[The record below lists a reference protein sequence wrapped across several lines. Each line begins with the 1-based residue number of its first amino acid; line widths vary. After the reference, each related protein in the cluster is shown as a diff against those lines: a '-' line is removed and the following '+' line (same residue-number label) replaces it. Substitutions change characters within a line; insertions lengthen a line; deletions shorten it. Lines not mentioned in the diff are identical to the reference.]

1 MGSLSIFYNKFYKK
15 VIIFIFLTLTLISFK
30 NDIPYPML
38 IEFDETVKNDERIS
52 NLTNACFVKESMGG
66 SYSLAKILITMKS
79 LMFTLMTVTLG
90 FL

>member
-38 IEFDETVKNDERIS
+38 IEFDETVKNDVR
-52 NLTNACFVKESMGG
+52 NPKT
-66 SYSLAKILITMKS
+66 
-79 LMFTLMTVTLG
+79 
-90 FL
+90 